1 MAAHVYEGPGSDGQY
16 FCRASDQ
23 DSNEGLQ
30 AQSREKGVIT
40 SKNRYLSSRAEYKV
54 GTTTKNNKAKSA
66 VKYSVQYNNNNAEP
80 WESELVPIKF
90 ADDGTITD
98 PKIVRFAADKSSG
111 YNPYDSGCLDVVSLE
126 MSKSWNSHSRFKR
139 SF

>member
-16 FCRASDQ
+16 LFRASDQ

-40 SKNRYLSSRAEYKV
+40 SKNRYLSSDTEYKV
-54 GTTTKNNKAKSA
+54 GTTINNNKAKSA
-66 VKYSVQYNNNNAEP
+66 VKYSVQYNNNAEP
-80 WESELVPIKF
+80 WEADIIPIRF

-98 PKIVRFAADKSSG
+98 PKSIRFAADKSSG